1 MSIPLIPTK
10 NSVVGSATAPTA
22 AQIPNNGQFA
32 VNAFTG
38 RAYMRTE
45 GGNSVDPARVT
56 LSGDVT
62 GATATAT
69 SEAQGGTVAATV
81 AKIQGRTVASTAPTS
96 GQALGW
102 NSTSSQWEPTTI
114 SSGTTSILGFNRVI
128 NGAMA
133 IDQRNAGAGVTPVD
147 GAYTLDRWQAGL
159 TQASKFSIQQNAG
172 AISGPTGFANYL
184 GATSLTT
191 YAVLT
196 GDNFGIRQQVEG
208 FNFADFGFGTAAAS
222 SVTLS
227 FWVRSNLTGTFGGSL
242 RNSASNRSYP
252 FTYAIAAAN
261 TWEQKT
267 VTIAGDTTGTWIGA
281 TSGIGVSLNF
291 SLGAGATFSGTAGA
305 WAGAN
310 YTSATSATSVVG
322 NSGNILY
329 ITGVQLE
336 KGTAA
341 TSFNARPYGTELAL
355 CQRYYCKSYETG
367 TAPGSATALGIVT
380 VGVYL
385 SGSFT
390 WQMSVSFNIKMRA
403 APTVSYWDGA
413 GNASRNSYIGNGLT
427 TFNNNINVTGTVFNA
442 SDSGF
447 VFNYNSAPASG
458 TYFAQYAASSEL

>member
-62 GATATAT
+62 GTTATAT

-81 AKIQGRTVASTAPTS
+81 AKIQGRTVASTAPTSGQALGWNSTSSQWEPTTITTATATSIQGRTVASTAPTS

-267 VTIAGDTTGTWIGA
+267 VTIAGDTSGTWIGA

-305 WAGAN
+305 WAGSN
-310 YTSATSATSVVG
+310 YTSATSATSVVAGTG
-322 NSGNILY
+322 NTFY
-329 ITGVQLE
+329 ITGVQLQ
-336 KGTAA
+336 KGTVA
-341 TSFNARPYGTELAL
+341 TSFDASPYGTELAL
-355 CQRYYCKSYETG
+355 CQRYCVVIAQNSFFG
-367 TAPGSATALGIVT
+367 TAT
-380 VGVYL
+380 VRTTTSIYAVAPVPVPL
-385 SGSFT
+385 
-390 WQMSVSFNIKMRA
+390 RA
-403 APTVSYWDGA
+403 APTLTGA
-413 GNASRNSYIGNGLT
+413 
-427 TFNNNINVTGTVFNA
+427 TVQQLFH
-442 SDSGF
+442 F
-447 VFNYNSAPASG
+447 QCQE
-458 TYFAQYAASSEL
+458 TYCKVVDL

>member
-22 AQIPNNGQFA
+22 GQIPNNGQFA

-69 SEAQGGTVAATV
+69 SETQGGTVAATV
-81 AKIQGRTVASTAPTS
+81 AKIQGRTVASTAPTD
-96 GQALGW
+96 GQTLTW
-102 NSTSSQWEPTTI
+102 NSGTSQWEPGG
-114 SSGTTSILGFNRVI
+114 GTAMVGFNRII

-133 IDQRNAGAGVTPVD
+133 IDQRNAGSGVTPTD
-147 GAYTLDRWQAGL
+147 GTYTLDRWAAGL
-159 TQASKFSIQQNAG
+159 TQVSKFSVQQNAVG
-172 AISGPTGFANYL
+172 ISGPTGFPNYL
-184 GATSLTT
+184 GATSLTA

-196 GDNFGIRQQVEG
+196 SDNFGIRQQVEG

-242 RNSASNRSYP
+242 RNSALNRSYP

-281 TSGIGVSLNF
+281 TNGIGVSLNF

-322 NSGNILY
+322 SSGSILY

-336 KGTAA
+336 KGTTA
-341 TSFNARPYGTELAL
+341 TGFNARPYSTEFAL
-355 CQRYYCKSYETG
+355 CQRYFENMG
-367 TAPGSATALGIVT
+367 TIKVFTLANNYGSSFFKTSKRAAAT
-380 VGVYL
+380 L
-385 SGSFT
+385 SGGGTGFAAEYLTSESFICFQT
-390 WQMSVSFNIKMRA
+390 TSALQ
-403 APTVSYWDGA
+403 TLL
-413 GNASRNSYIGNGLT
+413 AS
-427 TFNNNINVTGTVFNA
+427 A
-442 SDSGF
+442 
-447 VFNYNSAPASG
+447 
-458 TYFAQYAASSEL
+458 EL